1 MGTYYNPRIV
11 TDGLVLALDAG
22 NAKSYPGSG
31 TTWTDL
37 SGKGYNGTLTD
48 GPTFSSADGGS
59 IVLDGV
65 NDFVQ
70 IPYDSYWDSNV
81 FGTATVFSIECWY
94 KPDVFRDWD
103 TVVMKWNPA
112 LGGWYSA
119 PEGASIW
126 SNLAGFQA
134 VFASGVAS
142 NPAGSN
148 VILSYS
154 TATLKWYH
162 LCFTGDGVNL
172 RLYVDGI
179 QRSTELVSSRTVA
192 VTTSNN
198 GPTFGRRQFMLGKLS
213 NSRFYTRALNES
225 EIRQNFNATRGRY
238 GI

>member
-37 SGKGYNGTLTD
+37 SGRGYNGTLTD
-48 GPTFSSADGGS
+48 GPTYSSADGGS

-94 KPDVFRDWD
+94 KPDVFRNWD

-142 NPAGSN
+142 NPGGSN

-179 QRSTELVSSRTVA
+179 QRSTGLVSSRTVA

-225 EIRQNFNATRGRY
+225 EIKQNFNATRGRY